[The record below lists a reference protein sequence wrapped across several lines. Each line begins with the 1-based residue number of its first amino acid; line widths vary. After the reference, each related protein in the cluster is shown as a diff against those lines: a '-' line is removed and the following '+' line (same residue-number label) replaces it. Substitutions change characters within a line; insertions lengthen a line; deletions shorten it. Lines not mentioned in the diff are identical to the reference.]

1 MKEKTKGW
9 VELAKR
15 DLYASKKSKDDKFIT
30 NISCFHAQQA
40 IEKILKAMLEEKDLP
55 VPKIH
60 DLIKLYKIVQDS
72 FNIKLNEENLQK
84 ISVVYVETRYPSDI
98 GLLPSGFPSVEE
110 ANEIYNLAEGIFE
123 DVIKFLKKK

>member
-1 MKEKTKGW
+1 
-9 VELAKR
+9 
-15 DLYASKKSKDDKFIT
+15 
-30 NISCFHAQQA
+30 
-40 IEKILKAMLEEKDLP
+40 LP